1 MHSLIERT
9 ILHQHLQRFT
19 VIWAIGPDIYR
30 CIRSNHN
37 RLGIYTEIQFICW
50 HSIVVFLCSVM
61 LLDLVEFWV
70 NSSPC
75 ARETLLSQCGRCES
89 AKFSR
94 DRTDC
99 SLCNWINHW
108 LGIFS
113 FSIPDKSVLT
123 AWLARILCPMT
134 DFLPATLAAFL
145 PSRFVWHFT
154 YFDLSLLLQ

>member
-1 MHSLIERT
+1 MTLYLDVNLNLLHYTPLKYYTLYSTLCSWKHHNTYAQFERT

-37 RLGIYTEIQFICW
+37 RLGIYTEIQFIFW

-99 SLCNWINHW
+99 SLCN
-108 LGIFS
+108 
-113 FSIPDKSVLT
+113 
-123 AWLARILCPMT
+123 
-134 DFLPATLAAFL
+134 
-145 PSRFVWHFT
+145 
-154 YFDLSLLLQ
+154 